1 MGYASGETVSF
12 PLGNEG
18 FMRAEPNHPH
28 SSFSRGRDFA
38 VPFSKRELASCS
50 YARLI
55 DQQWPGE

>member
-18 FMRAEPNHPH
+18 FTRAGANRLRA
-28 SSFSRGRDFA
+28 SFSRGRDFT

-55 DQQWPGE
+55 D